1 MTEAEISRR
10 LALAIGYDP
19 RDVHV
24 NHVDRVFVWRKLNPF
39 QYERVGWY
47 AFDYRDPAVIWPI
60 AERFNCF
67 PQANLFDSGWHA
79 ITQDGWENGEDQSIG
94 DTAAKAVALAVIKAH
109 EEKK

>member
-1 MTEAEISRR
+1 MNNICDSEISRR

-60 AERFNCF
+60 EERFDCF
-67 PQANLFDSGWHA
+67 PAMDGNGWKA
-79 ITQDGWENGEDQSIG
+79 YFP
-94 DTAAKAVALAVIKAH
+94 DTHEYTRSDTPAKAVALAVIKAH
-109 EEKK
+109 EVKK